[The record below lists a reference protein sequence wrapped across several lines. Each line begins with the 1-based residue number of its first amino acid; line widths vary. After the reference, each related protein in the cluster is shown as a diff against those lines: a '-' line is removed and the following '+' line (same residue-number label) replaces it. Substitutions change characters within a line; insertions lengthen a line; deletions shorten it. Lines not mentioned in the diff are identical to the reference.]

1 MRRRLREIAF
11 ATLAFMSLAF
21 MSFAFAMSDAATSLV
36 AQSTQPPPPPGVSA
50 TLDSARAIRGAR
62 IAISLLTYG
71 PGDEVFERFGHI
83 ALAVHDSTTGDDI
96 AFNWGMFDFN
106 QPNFL
111 VNFLTGDTK
120 YWMAG
125 FNTQAFNE
133 LYRRDNRRIR
143 RQELAFTPVEKA
155 ALFEFVAWNARDEN
169 KFYRYDYYR
178 DNCAT
183 RIRDAIDRVLLG
195 ALKPVLNVPGESHT
209 WRDETARITASDLPT
224 YAGIEIALGRNAD
237 QTLSKWDEAFLP
249 DYFADHLAAFVVHRP
264 DGSRA
269 RLVTSDSVI
278 FAADRVPLPTEAPA
292 RVAMAALLGL
302 TLAGLIAGLADAKQR
317 TARILLG
324 GAVALW
330 YVVGGVLGTLLLL
343 AGTVTKHAPYMGA
356 NLTLLQLHPL
366 MLVATWPV
374 AVAVVRNVR
383 GRTAMGISAVLALL
397 SIAGVVLQLIP
408 SLAQSNG
415 VVLAVTV
422 PVHVALAIAMW
433 RLDPD
438 DTVRRRASVPLQ
450 RAA

>member
-1 MRRRLREIAF
+1 MRRRLAAIVFAASAF
-11 ATLAFMSLAF
+11 VAVTFLMSAT
-21 MSFAFAMSDAATSLV
+21 ATSLV
-36 AQSTQPPPPPGVSA
+36 AQSTPPPSPPGVSA
-50 TLDSARAIRGAR
+50 AVDSLRAARGVRLS
-62 IAISLLTYG
+62 ISLLTYG

-83 ALAVHDSTTGDDI
+83 ALVVHDSTTGEDI

-125 FNTQAFNE
+125 FNTLAFND

-195 ALKPVLNVPGESHT
+195 TLKPALTVRGDGHT
-209 WRDETARITASDLPT
+209 WRNETARITASNLPT

-237 QTLSKWDEAFLP
+237 TPLSKWDEAFLP
-249 DYFADHLAAFVVHRP
+249 DYLADHLAAFVVHRP

-278 FAADRVPLPTEAPA
+278 FAADRVPLPTDAPT
-292 RVAMAALLGL
+292 RVATAALLGL
-302 TLAGLIAGLADAKQR
+302 TLAGLIAALADAKQR
-317 TARILLG
+317 TARAMLSG
-324 GAVALW
+324 VVALW
-330 YVVGGVLGTLLLL
+330 YVIGGVLGTLLLL
-343 AGTVTKHAPYMGA
+343 AGTVTKHAPYMGV

-374 AVAVVRNVR
+374 AVALMRNVR
-383 GRTAMGISAVLALL
+383 GRTAMGMSAVLALL
-397 SIAGVVLQLIP
+397 SFAGVVLQLIP

-422 PVHVALAIAMW
+422 PVHVALAIAVW

-438 DTVRRRASVPLQ
+438 DTVRRRASVPVP